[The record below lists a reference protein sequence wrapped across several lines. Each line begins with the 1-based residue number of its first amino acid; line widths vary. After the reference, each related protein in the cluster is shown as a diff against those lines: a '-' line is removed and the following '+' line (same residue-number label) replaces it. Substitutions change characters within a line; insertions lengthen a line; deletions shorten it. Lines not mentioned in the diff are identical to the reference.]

1 MKIEKKK
8 IAFGIIIGIV
18 LIFIIGYSILL
29 FGNDDDD
36 QKELSEP
43 LVPELK
49 TEQEEYT
56 SKLDALNALKEVRQT
71 NAPSIYDEKLL
82 DSTGLFD
89 LDLLDKKK
97 IQMIDN
103 IYRHGR
109 IDYSNPNDYQEYR
122 KKNIDSAISV
132 LKIKP
137 NLETIVLP
145 PKPTIKEMALEQQL
159 FFASSPKSKEI
170 IKDKLV
176 IHALVDGKHIVKV
189 NDRLELRTIND
200 FLIDG
205 VLVPR
210 NTILYGI
217 VSFKPNR
224 VLLKIENVNHQKMS
238 LKVYDV
244 KDGLEGI
251 YIKNSFRAEASKEI
265 VDDAV
270 EGINVP
276 GVPQIKGLKKI
287 FRRSNRNVKVTVHN
301 NYELILIHKGQ
312 IDNRQ

>member
-29 FGNDDDD
+29 FGNDEDN

-49 TEQEEYT
+49 TEQEEYI

-89 LDLLDKKK
+89 PDLLNKKK
-97 IQMIDN
+97 IQMIDS

-109 IDYSNPNDYQEYR
+109 INYSDPNGYQDYR
-122 KKNIDSAISV
+122 KKNKDSAISV
-132 LKIKP
+132 LKIKS
-137 NLETIVLP
+137 NLETPVLP

-159 FFASSPKSKEI
+159 FFASSPKNK
-170 IKDKLV
+170 KVVQDKLV
-176 IHALVDGKHIVKV
+176 IDALVDGKHIVKV
-189 NDRLELRTIND
+189 NDRLELRTING

-205 VLVPR
+205 VLIPR

-224 VLLKIENVNHQKMS
+224 VLLKIENINHQKMS
-238 LKVYDV
+238 LKAYDV

-265 VDDAV
+265 VNDAV
-270 EGINVP
+270 EDINVP

-287 FRRSNRNVKVTVHN
+287 FRRSNRNVKVTIHN

-312 IDNRQ
+312 VDNQ